1 MIILKEKTELDYMYT
16 DYILLKDVIL
26 DTSLR
31 EQGILNRR
39 EIAEQ
44 IKARDFD
51 TDPEHF
57 KQSLDTACAAIH
69 GEYLSPRTLSALQR
83 MRTFKIKDLN
93 VGFALKIMKGTSQ
106 YSEIVA
112 LHNASIFGRLG
123 SLLLNAAEE
132 LGGKYLECF
141 GEVLSKQLY
150 TTYGFEVYKTI
161 ENVKMRNGRHENL
174 YFMKLKWVPAPKEI

>member
-1 MIILKEKTELDYMYT
+1 
-16 DYILLKDVIL
+16 
-26 DTSLR
+26 
-31 EQGILNRR
+31 
-39 EIAEQ
+39 
-44 IKARDFD
+44 
-51 TDPEHF
+51 
-57 KQSLDTACAAIH
+57 
-69 GEYLSPRTLSALQR
+69 
-83 MRTFKIKDLN
+83 
-93 VGFALKIMKGTSQ
+93 MKGTSQ